1 MRFARV
7 MMLFFFWSSVIIFPL
22 SQFLN
27 YDTTQKLNKRN
38 WRVLIKYKKKNK
50 KKKKL
55 ERCLEGNI

>member
-1 MRFARV
+1 MCNDA
-7 MMLFFFWSSVIIFPL
+7 FFFGSNVIIFPL

-50 KKKKL
+50 KKVGTL
-55 ERCLEGNI
+55 S

>member
-50 KKKKL
+50 KKKVGTL
-55 ERCLEGNI
+55 S